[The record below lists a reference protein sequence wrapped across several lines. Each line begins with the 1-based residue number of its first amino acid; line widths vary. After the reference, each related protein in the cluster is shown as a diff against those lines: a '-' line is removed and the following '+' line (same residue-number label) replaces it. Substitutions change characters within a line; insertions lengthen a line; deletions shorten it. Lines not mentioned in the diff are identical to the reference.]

1 MRTNDKEYYRH
12 LITSEYR
19 NAPKFNA
26 MVRGMV
32 DYGCKLDM
40 AILKMIEQ
48 FDIDTAADAQLDILG
63 AIVGVSRTLDFSPSN
78 LANGDIKCPTLS
90 EMTADS
96 GATSKYNVFETP
108 TAAKLD
114 ATTAIIVGWK
124 ALYIEANHFITDD
137 IFRTM
142 IKCRIIQNIWKGS
155 VSDLYEMWNVL
166 FPANQKLQIQDLQD
180 MSYNIV
186 LLGDYSQL
194 MQELIA
200 HGYIVPKPEGVRI
213 NLMSFVSTEGLPIFA
228 YNYNTLNYSGYNS
241 HWIEPTKTDTT
252 GSNSSRSGG

>member
-1 MRTNDKEYYRH
+1 MRTNEKEYYRG
-12 LITSEYR
+12 LMTSEYR
-19 NAPKFNA
+19 GSPKFND

-32 DYGCKLDM
+32 NYGCKLDV

-48 FDIDTAADAQLDILG
+48 FDIDTAVDAQLDILG
-63 AIVGVSRTLDFSPSN
+63 AIVGVSRTLDFTPSDM
-78 LANGDIKCPTLS
+78 ANGDIKCPSPS
-90 EMTADS
+90 EMAADTGTAS
-96 GATSKYNVFETP
+96 IYNVVETP
-108 TAAKLD
+108 SAAKSEN
-114 ATTAIIVGWK
+114 TTALIVGWK
-124 ALYIEANHFITDD
+124 AHDIEANHFITDE

-142 IKCRIIQNIWKGS
+142 IKCKIIQNVWKGS
-155 VSDLYEMWNVL
+155 VADLYEMWNVL

-213 NLMSFVSTEGLPIFA
+213 NLMSFISTEGLPIFA
-228 YNYNTLNYSGYNS
+228 YKYNTLNYNGYNS
-241 HWIEPTKTDTT
+241 HWIETTKTGTS
-252 GSNSSRSGG
+252 GSNSSGSRT